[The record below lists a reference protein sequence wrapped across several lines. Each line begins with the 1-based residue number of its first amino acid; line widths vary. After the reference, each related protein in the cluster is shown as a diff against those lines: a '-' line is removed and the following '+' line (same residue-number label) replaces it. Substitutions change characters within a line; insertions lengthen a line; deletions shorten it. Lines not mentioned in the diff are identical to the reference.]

1 MSSLKK
7 LVIDANILV
16 RAVFG
21 ERVYNLLKEYEDVA
35 EFYSPDLCIEEAR
48 KHLPAIAARRRGAFA
63 PAEFTLDH
71 IVDDLFFFRGC
82 SPLAESTLNHIVD
95 DLISVV
101 DRSLYE
107 EFEDRA
113 RARISSRDA
122 GDWPVVATALL
133 IDAPIWTEDQDFF
146 GSGIATWTSNKIEL
160 YLRDA

>member
-48 KHLPAIAARRRGAFA
+48 KHLPAIAARRRVASA
-63 PAEFTLDH
+63 
-71 IVDDLFFFRGC
+71 
-82 SPLAESTLNHIVD
+82 LAESTLNHIVD